1 MLKINDPCPIFKLPN
16 QFGEIIK
23 IDDLLGKKIL
33 VIFFYP
39 KDNTAG
45 CTLEACAFRDK
56 FLEFQDL
63 DCEIIGVSSDHQS
76 KHLQFSEKNLLP
88 YTLLADSNKKARK
101 AFEVPTNLFGLI
113 PGRVTYVIG
122 WDKKIKAIY
131 NSQINPFGHIQKAL
145 EIVKVLNSDS

>member
-1 MLKINDPCPIFKLPN
+1 MLKINDPCPIFELPN

-76 KHLQFSEKNLLP
+76 EHLQFSEKNLLP
-88 YTLLADSNKKARK
+88 YTLLSDTAKTVRK
-101 AFEVPTNLFGLI
+101 QFEVPSNLFGLI

-122 WDKKIKAIY
+122 LDKKIKGIY
-131 NSQINPFGHIQKAL
+131 NSQINPFGHSKNAIEMAKAL
-145 EIVKVLNSDS
+145 KLGS